1 MTLGRRSVAGAYA
14 MVLVLCAECPA
25 AAQSI
30 ADLTRRSHYVFSG
43 KVERLGASNVG
54 LLKASPSTAVVQ
66 LREVLRGSK
75 TLDLV
80 GRSVTVQLR
89 RPNEVKVS
97 DELIFFTDVMYYGEN
112 LALHE
117 LGNVPARDVAGVR
130 KQIKAA
136 LAAQADDELR
146 QRLAGAQL
154 VVVGT
159 VGRIAPAKTKR
170 HPISFHD
177 PQLAQATI
185 KVEETLKGKSGNEV
199 IVFFPRAADPFW
211 SRAPHLKE
219 GESGVFLLRP
229 NPNKRLPTG
238 GLTALDP
245 LDVQPRS
252 ALDRVKRLLSK

>member
-1 MTLGRRSVAGAYA
+1 MTLGRRSMAGAYA
-14 MVLVLCAECPA
+14 MLLVLCAECPS
-25 AAQSI
+25 AAQSV
-30 ADLTRRSHYVFSG
+30 ADFTRRSHYVFSG
-43 KVERLGASNVG
+43 KVEKLGASNVD

-66 LREVLRGSK
+66 LRELLRGSK
-75 TLDLV
+75 TLDLA

-89 RPNEVKVS
+89 TPNEVKAG

-112 LALHE
+112 LALRE
-117 LGNVPARDVAGVR
+117 LSHLPARDVAGIR
-130 KQIKAA
+130 KQIETA
-136 LAAQADDELR
+136 LAAQGDDELR

-154 VVVGT
+154 VVAGT
-159 VGRIAPAKTKR
+159 VGRVARAKTKR

-185 KVEETLKGKSGNEV
+185 KVEATLKGQSGNQV
-199 IVFFPRAADPFW
+199 TVFFPLAADPFW

-219 GESGVFLLRP
+219 GQTGIFLLRP
-229 NPNKRLPTG
+229 NPNKRLPTS

-252 ALDRVKRLLSK
+252 ALDRVKRLLGK